1 MRNKNMRS
9 FSEVIRE
16 ETDNKKPYR
25 LVVIAE
31 RRMVKKDQ
39 EE

>member
-1 MRNKNMRS
+1 MRS

-16 ETDNKKPYR
+16 ETDNKKT
-25 LVVIAE
+25 LSVSGDNG
-31 RRMVKKDQ
+31 KTHGQKDQ